1 MIPVYTE
8 GLVWFLLLLG
18 PFLFV
23 QRSLHREVQ
32 AFFLLVTRRQ
42 DISIVIFSLLFFP
55 GVLLHETSHYLMA
68 RILNVRTGRFSI
80 VPRPLPDGHLQ
91 LGFVETAKVDFLRD
105 SLIGFAPLLVGG
117 GFVIYA
123 GLAHLGLEK
132 LWQAWTDGSIPA
144 FLQGIRQSYQMEDFW
159 LWFYLAFTVSS
170 TMLPSSSDRRAW
182 LTFGITVLA
191 LFFLGAAVGAGPWM
205 AENLA
210 PLLNSAFRTLD
221 LAIGI
226 SMFLHIVLWPVLLAL
241 RLILSKLTGMRIQY
255 EN

>member
-18 PFLFV
+18 PFLFL

-32 AFFLLVTRRQ
+32 AFFLLLTRRQ

-68 RILNVRTGRFSI
+68 RLLNVRTGRFSI
-80 VPRPLPDGHLQ
+80 IPRPLPDGHLQ
-91 LGFVETAKVDFLRD
+91 LGYVETAKVDFLRD

-117 GFVIYA
+117 GFVIFA
-123 GLAHLGLEK
+123 GVAHLGLDE
-132 LWQAWTDGSIPA
+132 LWLAWTDSSSTTLI
-144 FLQGIRQSYQMEDFW
+144 QGIRQSYQMEDFW

-170 TMLPSSSDRRAW
+170 TMFPSSSDRRAW
-182 LTFGITVLA
+182 LPLGIVLLA
-191 LFFLGAAVGAGPWM
+191 FFIIGAALGAGPWM

-210 PLLNSAFRTLD
+210 PVLNSAFRTLV

-226 SMFLHIVLWPVLLAL
+226 SMFLHMVLLPVVWGL
-241 RLILSKLTGMRIQY
+241 RVILSKITGLRVQY
-255 EN
+255 